1 MTTIAFKNGVL
12 AADTALTSGVD
23 AFAGEMTK
31 IAMCDDFMG
40 GASGNILDISKF
52 LDWVEEG
59 ADFKNLPEFE
69 GSINSLLISK
79 KHEVRTVG
87 KGGISR
93 PIEAPFHAIGSGE
106 EAAKGA
112 LIVGA
117 TAKEAVEAA
126 IHIDL
131 YSGGHADV
139 LSFK

>member
-12 AADTALTSGVD
+12 AADTALTSGAD

-40 GASGNILDISKF
+40 GASGNITDITKF

-59 ADFKNLPEFE
+59 ADFDELPEFE
-69 GSINSLLISK
+69 VAINCLLISK
-79 KHEVRTVG
+79 NHTVRNVG

-93 PIEAPFHAIGSGE
+93 PIDAPFHAIGTGE

-112 LIVGA
+112 LTAGA
-117 TAKEAVEAA
+117 TAEEAVQAA

-131 YSGGHADV
+131 FSGGRVDT
-139 LSFK
+139 LCFK